1 MAVHSFY
8 AFWSRMKYITRWSLM
23 RNTRPETLGEHA
35 GDVAAIAYCL
45 ALIRQKR
52 LGGSPDVTQA
62 VLFGLFHD
70 CSEILTGDLPT
81 PVKYHDKAIRGS
93 YREVERQAA
102 RRLAATLPED
112 LREDFLPYLTGDGV
126 EAQTAKLV
134 KAADKIAAL
143 CKCAEE
149 ERCGN
154 REFEGART
162 ALEKALKEMH
172 LPEAEIFM
180 EEFFPAFALTLD
192 ELEPDL
198 SGKKEDE
205 SRDR

>member
-1 MAVHSFY
+1 MPVYPFY
-8 AFWSRMKYITRWSLM
+8 AFWNRMKYITRWSLM

-52 LGGSPDVTQA
+52 LGGSPDIMQA

-81 PVKYHDKAIRGS
+81 PVKYHNRAIRGS
-93 YREVERQAA
+93 YKEIERLAA

-112 LREDFLPYLTGDGV
+112 LRGEFLPYLTGEGIQ
-126 EAQTAKLV
+126 AQAAAIV

-143 CKCAEE
+143 AKCAEE

-154 REFEGART
+154 REFEGARA
-162 ALEKALKEMH
+162 ALEKTLHEMH
-172 LPEAEIFM
+172 LPEADIFM
-180 EEFFPAFALTLD
+180 AEFFPGFTLTLD
-192 ELEPDL
+192 ELEPAL
-198 SGKKEDE
+198 GGEEGGKEYG
-205 SRDR
+205 R